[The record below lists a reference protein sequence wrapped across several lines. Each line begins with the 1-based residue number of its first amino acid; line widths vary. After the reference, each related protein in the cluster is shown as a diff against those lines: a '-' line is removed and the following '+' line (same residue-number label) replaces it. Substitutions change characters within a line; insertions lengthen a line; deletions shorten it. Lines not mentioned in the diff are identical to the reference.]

1 MAWSTQAIARPGQ
14 YLLLRTVSGVSFDLL
29 GGISNLDLMERLTNY
44 ANGWT
49 PISARIDRGLFSADV
64 RILGQ
69 ANATVDTM
77 AVATEAAGA
86 LDSFWSLAGT
96 SVSVWVSDD
105 AMAPEP
111 ATAGDSTASSI
122 RWISV
127 AAIAIAAAIVV
138 VQVRKGI
145 S

>member
-1 MAWSTQAIARPGQ
+1 MAWSTQAVAHPGQ
-14 YLLLRTVSGVSFDLL
+14 YLLIRTVSGFSVDLF
-29 GGISNLDLMERLTNY
+29 GSISNLDLLERVRNY

-69 ANATVDTM
+69 AQSAVDTM
-77 AVATEAAGA
+77 AVAVEAAGA
-86 LDSFWSLAGT
+86 LDSFWTIAGT

-105 AMAPEP
+105 ATSPEP
-111 ATAGDSTASSI
+111 SPAGDTTAASI

-127 AAIAIAAAIVV
+127 AAIAIAAAIIV
-138 VQVRKGI
+138 VQIRKGI

>member
-14 YLLLRTVSGVSFDLL
+14 YLLIRTVSGFSVDLF
-29 GGISNLDLMERLTNY
+29 GSISNLDLLERVRNY

-69 ANATVDTM
+69 ANSTVDAM
-77 AVATEAAGA
+77 AVAAEAAGA
-86 LDSFWSLAGT
+86 LDSFWSIAGT

-105 AMAPEP
+105 ATAPEP
-111 ATAGDSTASSI
+111 AAAGDSTASSI

>member
-1 MAWSTQAIARPGQ
+1 MAWSTQAVARPGQ
-14 YLLLRTVSGVSFDLL
+14 YLLIRTVSGFSVDVFGSV
-29 GGISNLDLMERLTNY
+29 SNLDLLERLRNY
-44 ANGWT
+44 ANGWM

-69 ANATVDTM
+69 AQAPIDTM
-77 AVATEAAGA
+77 AVAAEAAGA
-86 LDSFWSLAGT
+86 LDSFWTIAGT

-105 AMAPEP
+105 ATAPEP
-111 ATAGDSTASSI
+111 SPAGDSMATSI

-127 AAIAIAAAIVV
+127 AAIAIAAAIIV
-138 VQVRKGI
+138 VQIRKGI